1 MTRVGLCV
9 MSSRSVARSPAV
21 NVEFLLRLSHL
32 LKLLFPRLLCPE
44 MGFLALHSVTLMSR
58 TFLSIYVAALDGW
71 SASCH
76 GFWVW
81 VLVSDTCCH
90 LAGVIVKCI
99 VQKDPQAFVL
109 QLTKWLL
116 VAVPATFINSAIRF
130 LEGQLALR
138 FRSRLVDHAY
148 QLYFTN
154 QVSVSH
160 TCTHTP
166 FSKRG
171 QNQAVV

>member
-1 MTRVGLCV
+1 
-9 MSSRSVARSPAV
+9 MSLLWTVSLSVC
-21 NVEFLLRLSHL
+21 LS
-32 LKLLFPRLLCPE
+32 
-44 MGFLALHSVTLMSR
+44 
-58 TFLSIYVAALDGW
+58 
-71 SASCH
+71 
-76 GFWVW
+76 
-81 VLVSDTCCH
+81 VLVGRVQNISDEYS
-90 LAGVIVKCI
+90 LPGVIVKCI

-154 QVSVSH
+154 QVSH
-160 TCTHTP
+160 THTHYT
-166 FSKRG
+166 F
-171 QNQAVV
+171 